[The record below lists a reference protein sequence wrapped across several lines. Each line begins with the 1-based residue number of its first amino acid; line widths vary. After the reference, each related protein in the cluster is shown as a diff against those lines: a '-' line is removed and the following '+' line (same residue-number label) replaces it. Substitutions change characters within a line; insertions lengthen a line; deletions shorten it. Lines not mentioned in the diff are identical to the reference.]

1 MEHVKRPMNA
11 FMVWSREERRKI
23 AQENPKMH
31 NSEISKRLGT
41 EWKQLT
47 EENKKPFM
55 EEAKKL
61 RAQHMKDYPDY
72 KYRPRRKPKSLLK
85 KADRYPFHLP
95 CIPTPEEMAKC
106 GTLPSHSSLLAESYS
121 SITGKPRS
129 FLSVSSPYPYDINSL
144 TSSASHASLT
154 GSRIER
160 SLEYPSAI
168 RPDLMSSGHLY
179 PHSMLQ
185 PNSVPLSP
193 SASGAVHGNGQ
204 LGPHSHLHAVQGANG
219 QYSLPCNCTW
229 QPQDVRRP
237 VAYLLLCTF
246 IYRNVTFT
254 IYLCTSVMTGSS
266 RTPCV
271 NYCYWMNI
279 FVLPSIY
286 SMLVPRRRL
295 CCNPGTVG
303 LQNFSKRQSQDKRLL
318 KLLLKSIMTTI
329 HSL

>member
-1 MEHVKRPMNA
+1 MSVMKTMEHVKRPMNA

-47 EENKKPFM
+47 EEDKKPFM

-106 GTLPSHSSLLAESYS
+106 GTLPSTTSLLAESYS
-121 SITGKPRS
+121 TGKPRP
-129 FLSVSSPYPYDINSL
+129 FLPVSSPYPYDISSL
-144 TSSASHASLT
+144 TSSPGHASLT
-154 GSRIER
+154 GSRLER
-160 SLEYPSAI
+160 SLEIPSAI
-168 RPDLMSSGHLY
+168 RPDLLSGGHLY

-185 PNSVPLSP
+185 PSNLPLSP
-193 SASGAVHGNGQ
+193 SSSAVHGSSQ

-219 QYSLPCNCTW
+219 QYSLPCNCSW

-237 VAYLLLCTF
+237 VAYLLL
-246 IYRNVTFT
+246 
-254 IYLCTSVMTGSS
+254 
-266 RTPCV
+266 
-271 NYCYWMNI
+271 
-279 FVLPSIY
+279 
-286 SMLVPRRRL
+286 
-295 CCNPGTVG
+295 
-303 LQNFSKRQSQDKRLL
+303 
-318 KLLLKSIMTTI
+318 
-329 HSL
+329 